1 MERILLCGTMSQPRS
16 LFMRLFWRRM
26 PLVHAVLFASACGVT
41 DTDEPSP
48 VESVVVTPPTLEV
61 GVGATGALDAEVTG
75 FGGTV
80 LRDRRVVWAS
90 ANPGVATVSD
100 KGVVTGVSAGRVDV
114 AATVEG
120 KSGIASVTVVPAP
133 AKVASVKIV
142 PDKVDLFVAAS
153 TNLVATAYDSRGA
166 AIPGR
171 AVVWTTNNVT
181 VVAVSQTGRVTALV
195 PGTAVIT
202 AVIDGI
208 AGYSNITV
216 TLVPVASV
224 AVVPADVAVDAGKS
238 TTLAARVM
246 DAAGNTLT
254 GRAVAWSSADTR
266 IATVDQGGVVRGV
279 RRGTVTIT
287 ATSEGKLG
295 TATVRVD

>member
-1 MERILLCGTMSQPRS
+1 
-16 LFMRLFWRRM
+16 MRLFWRRM

-75 FGGTV
+75 FGGAV

-100 KGVVTGVSAGRVDV
+100 KGVVTGVSAGRVEI

-153 TNLVATAYDSRGA
+153 TNLVATPYDSRGA

-181 VVAVSQTGRVTALV
+181 VVAVSQSGRVTALV

-202 AVIDGI
+202 AVIDGF
-208 AGYSNITV
+208 AGYANITV
-216 TLVPVASV
+216 SLVPVASV
-224 AVVPADVAVDAGKS
+224 AVVPSDVAIDAGKS
-238 TTLAARVM
+238 TTLTARVM
-246 DAAGNTLT
+246 DGAGNTLT
-254 GRAVAWSSADTR
+254 GRAVTWSSSDER
-266 IATVDQGGVVRGV
+266 IATIDQAGVVRGV
-279 RRGTVTIT
+279 RRGTVVMT
-287 ATSEGKLG
+287 AKSEGKLG
-295 TATVRVD
+295 TGTVRVE